1 MLKTLLRK
9 QLMEIFRSYFYNAK
23 NNTRRSRAATVLFIV
38 LYAVIMVGILGGIF
52 TVLSLSLCASF
63 ASVGMSW
70 LYFALTG
77 LLAVFLGAFGSVFNT
92 YSGLYLSRDNDLLLS
107 LPVPVRCIMTARLL
121 GVYLMGLMYSA
132 VVIVPA
138 VIVYWVVA
146 PQSVASVVGS
156 ALMPLLISVIVL
168 VLSCL
173 LGWVVAKI
181 SQKLKN
187 KSFIT
192 VLVSLV
198 CIGAY
203 YFFYYRAQTI
213 VQELVTN
220 AALYGARIRSAAY
233 PVYLFG
239 RAGEGDWLALL
250 IVTAVVAAAFA
261 LTWWLLSR
269 SFLRIATDTG
279 HTARAVYH
287 EQRAKVR
294 SVSGALLGK
303 ELRRFGSSANYMLNC
318 GLATL
323 LLPVAAVALLIKGG
337 WLAGMLVEVFGDTRS
352 GVAAVLFASAVCM
365 LASMNCMATPSV
377 SLEGK
382 NLWLVQ
388 SLPVAPWQVLC
399 AKLRMHLLLT
409 GIPALLCAGCA
420 AVVIPGTVPER
431 LLLVLAAAAF
441 ALLSA
446 LLGLAF
452 GLKLPVL
459 NWTNE
464 IAPIKQNVGTLLAM
478 LCGWLYGIAFGGLY
492 MWVGWKLGA
501 AAYLALASLV
511 TALAAA
517 GLYVWLRGRG
527 SRILARL

>member
-23 NNTRRSRAATVLFIV
+23 NNTRRSRAATVLFII

-213 VQELVTN
+213 VQELVAN

-250 IVTAVVAAAFA
+250 IVTAVDRKSTR
-261 LTWWLLSR
+261 LNSSHLKLSR
-269 SFLRIATDTG
+269 MP
-279 HTARAVYH
+279 
-287 EQRAKVR
+287 
-294 SVSGALLGK
+294 
-303 ELRRFGSSANYMLNC
+303 SSA
-318 GLATL
+318 
-323 LLPVAAVALLIKGG
+323 
-337 WLAGMLVEVFGDTRS
+337 
-352 GVAAVLFASAVCM
+352 
-365 LASMNCMATPSV
+365 
-377 SLEGK
+377 
-382 NLWLVQ
+382 
-388 SLPVAPWQVLC
+388 
-399 AKLRMHLLLT
+399 
-409 GIPALLCAGCA
+409 
-420 AVVIPGTVPER
+420 
-431 LLLVLAAAAF
+431 
-441 ALLSA
+441 
-446 LLGLAF
+446 
-452 GLKLPVL
+452 
-459 NWTNE
+459 
-464 IAPIKQNVGTLLAM
+464 
-478 LCGWLYGIAFGGLY
+478 
-492 MWVGWKLGA
+492 
-501 AAYLALASLV
+501 
-511 TALAAA
+511 
-517 GLYVWLRGRG
+517 
-527 SRILARL
+527 